1 MKRLIDFSSRFRIL
15 KGGKISMVVSA
26 LLAGVTISYAAPS
39 GGVVT
44 SGTANISQNGN
55 TTNITQSTQ
64 KATINWNKFNIAQN
78 ETVNFKQPNSSSI
91 TLNRVIG
98 NERSVINGALNA
110 NGQVWIL
117 NSNGV
122 LFGKNASINTAGLLA
137 TTAKLSDN
145 DFNIGNYNFKNSS
158 SNSVINLG
166 TINISNEAYAVLAG
180 KEVTNEG
187 SIKAVKGKIHLVGAD
202 EYSIN
207 LNGNSLLN
215 LTVKKGILDS
225 IVKNSGSIKADSGEI
240 YLTTN
245 AVNELLKGVVNNTGV
260 IEANSMGE
268 LTGKV
273 ELFAHGG
280 EAQVGGSILATD
292 GFVETSGREFTFNG
306 ANIITSNWLIDPVNI
321 TIDATLATAIQ
332 TALDTA
338 DVTITTDGSNT
349 PDTSSGESVG
359 DGNINVNANIT
370 TNALASDKTLSLLAH
385 NNIVFADG
393 VSIDA
398 SQNSNANKLNVI
410 LTADKDNNGTG
421 QVILTGAT
429 GNTIIT
435 NNGDLTINNQVDSNV
450 DGETPFTI
458 NAGTGKVTLYDDLGQ
473 NKKLKSLTV
482 TAASLDLGTKLH
494 YINTLNEQVYN
505 AVVNSLA
512 TAQFANADFETG
524 DTTSWTVD
532 TTNTIYLNGGS
543 TIAGYGTP
551 NDDTLPTT
559 VPTKTSNSGAYD
571 DYTSTGT
578 YTSQISTDTDTDG
591 GSSSLQLTYS
601 GGHVDEGYGVVHGPS
616 VVSDNTVSL
625 QEGDGVSFKWK
636 AAGGSDAY
644 DVFGYILNVDTGET
658 QAILNQTGANASAS
672 TSWASASVTATKAGN
687 YKFIFIA
694 GSWDASGGKALGA
707 NLYIDNIATYS
718 NKTFSGS
725 SVTFNSPLNANQSEV
740 QIKADKVNL
749 NANVTGTN
757 ILKINQRTAGNGIEL
772 GGATNSDTSVL
783 DITTDDMAKI
793 GNFSKVVFG
802 DDTTGKITTK
812 GDITA
817 AYNLTLIGKTAGV
830 EIANELN
837 IGTKTLTIES
847 NSDVTDTGTGHV
859 IAKNLN
865 LKGTGNFTLDND
877 NNDVDVLA
885 AGTKDS
891 PIGKLI
897 YKDADDV
904 TIGKVD
910 DSKGIN
916 AKDTIEVTTLTSNI
930 NVTED
935 VITNKEN
942 SDAIKLNANGTVS
955 KGNSYVGPKK
965 VPATVE
971 VEVKDTRPDEIKKVI
986 TTIANNTTTNVVLP
1000 KIINNPKVKVSQ
1012 NQTPQANTNIAK
1024 SVGINNGN
1032 ISIVSK
1038 TNDGENANKV
1048 ITLSEIKIAM
1058 KDDNT
1063 KNTTPSN
1070 KQKDVR
1076 VPLSSDSV
1084 IDLVNGGVKLPEGV
1098 DQLFYVVENEG
1109 K

>member
-225 IVKNSGSIKADSGEI
+225 IVKNSGSIKADGGEI

-280 EAQVGGSILATD
+280 EAQVGGTISATD
-292 GFVETSGREFTFNG
+292 GFVETSGKDFTFNG
-306 ANIITSNWLIDPVNI
+306 ANIVTSNWLIDPVNI
-321 TIDATLATAIQ
+321 TIDSSLASAIQ
-332 TALDTA
+332 SALDTA

-349 PDTSSGESVG
+349 PDTSATGTNSESAG
-359 DGNINVNANIT
+359 DGDININSNIT
-370 TNALASDKTLSLLAH
+370 TNALNSDKTLTLLAD

-393 VSIDA
+393 ISIDA
-398 SQNSNANKLNVI
+398 GQNSNTNKLNVI
-410 LTADKDNNGTG
+410 LTADKDNNGNG
-421 QVILTGAT
+421 QVILSGAT

-450 DGETPFTI
+450 DGETPLTI
-458 NAGTGKVTLYDDLGQ
+458 NAGTGKITLNDDLGE
-473 NKKLKSLTV
+473 NKKLKSLNI
-482 TAASLDLGTKLH
+482 TASSVDLGTKLH
-494 YINTLNEQVYN
+494 FINTLNEQVYN
-505 AVVNSLA
+505 ATINSLSTDQFVNSG
-512 TAQFANADFETG
+512 FENG
-524 DTTSWTVD
+524 DTTGWTVD

-543 TIAGYGTP
+543 VIAGTATP
-551 NDDTLPTT
+551 TDDVLPNT
-559 VPTKTSNSGAYD
+559 VPSQASTNNSGAYD
-571 DYTSTGT
+571 DYTSSGT
-578 YTSQISTDTDTDG
+578 YTDKISTDTDSEG
-591 GSSSLQLTYS
+591 GQYSLQLTYS
-601 GGHVDEGYGVVHGPS
+601 GGNVSAGYGVVHGPS
-616 VVSDNTVSL
+616 VVSDSSVSL
-625 QEGDGVSFKWK
+625 GKGDEVSFKWK
-636 AAGGSDAY
+636 ASGGSDAY

-658 QAILNQTGANASAS
+658 QTILNQTGATGNAA
-672 TSWASASVTATKAGN
+672 TNWATASVTANKAGN

-694 GSWDASGGKALGA
+694 GSWDASGGQALGA
-707 NLYIDNIATYS
+707 NLYIDGISTNS
-718 NKTFSGS
+718 KKTFSGS
-725 SVTFNSPLNANQSEV
+725 AVTFNNPLNAHTNSLE
-740 QIKADKVNL
+740 IIADKVAL
-749 NANVTGTN
+749 NANISG
-757 ILKINQRTAGNGIEL
+757 
-772 GGATNSDTSVL
+772 SDTLTIKQKTNGNNIEIGGTTTADNSIL
-783 DITTDDMAKI
+783 DITSSNLANI
-793 GNFSKVVFG
+793 QSGFSKVTFG
-802 DDTTGKITTK
+802 DDTTAKVTTK
-812 GDITA
+812 GPIVAD
-817 AYNLTLIGKTAGV
+817 YNLTLIGKTAGV
-830 EIANELN
+830 EISNELN

-847 NSDVTDTGTGHV
+847 NSDVNDSGQGHI

-865 LKGTGNFTLDND
+865 IKGTGDFTLDSN

-885 AGTKDS
+885 AGTSSS
-891 PIGKLI
+891 PIGKLV
-897 YKDADDV
+897 YRDADDL
-904 TIGKVD
+904 TIGKVN
-910 DSKGIN
+910 DSKGLNSTDNIKVSTV
-916 AKDTIEVTTLTSNI
+916 KDTIKVLENVTTSKQGS
-930 NVTED
+930 D
-935 VITNKEN
+935 VINFNGEEN
-942 SDAIKLNANGTVS
+942 VS
-955 KGNSYVGPKK
+955 KGRSYDAPEKDTT
-965 VPATVE
+965 PET
-971 VEVKDTRPDEIKKVI
+971 VKDNRPDEIKKVI

-1000 KIINNPKVKVSQ
+1000 KMINTPKVKVSQ
-1012 NQTPQANTNIAK
+1012 NQMPQT
-1024 SVGINNGN
+1024 NGN
-1032 ISIVSK
+1032 VSIVSK
-1038 TNDGENANKV
+1038 TINGENANKV
-1048 ITLSEIKIAM
+1048 ITLSEIKTAM